1 MKMKLTRMF
10 CFLIILGASAV
21 AAYAQTPVDPIARIN
36 GIGDP
41 ECDGITILCITD
53 YMPNAIATND
63 GTAVLSVVYSP
74 DLDIEFSFDDPAHD
88 IHSPAILGELFLQY
102 TDVPALTSFECESN
116 IWAHCAQTDL
126 GGGVTQF
133 ALTGSGLCV
142 DDATLYT
149 CPGFMSAQ
157 EGATATNTPIVSP
170 VPEPGSMALFGTGLI
185 LLFVGT
191 RRRIQ
196 ARA

>member
-1 MKMKLTRMF
+1 
-10 CFLIILGASAV
+10 
-21 AAYAQTPVDPIARIN
+21 
-36 GIGDP
+36 
-41 ECDGITILCITD
+41 
-53 YMPNAIATND
+53 MPNAF
-63 GTAVLSVVYSP
+63 GTLNGSAVLSVPYSP
-74 DLDIEFSFDDPAHD
+74 DLDVEFSFDDPAHD
-88 IHSPAILGELFLQY
+88 INPAAILSELFLQY
-102 TDVPALTSFECESN
+102 TDVPALTSFECESD
-116 IWAHCAQTDL
+116 IWASCAQSDL

-157 EGATATNTPIVSP
+157 EGATATNTPLVSP

>member
-21 AAYAQTPVDPIARIN
+21 AANAQTPVDPIARIN

-41 ECDGITILCITD
+41 ACGGAILCITD
-53 YMPNAIATND
+53 YMPNAF
-63 GTAVLSVVYSP
+63 GTLNGSAVLSVPYSP
-74 DLDIEFSFDDPAHD
+74 DLDVEFSFDDPAHD
-88 IHSPAILGELFLQY
+88 INPAAILSELFLQY
-102 TDVPALTSFECESN
+102 TDVPALTSFECESD
-116 IWAHCAQTDL
+116 IWASCAQSDL

-157 EGATATNTPIVSP
+157 EGATATNTPLVSP